1 MTAKEI
7 QAAKDLLNMRYYGNE
22 CRVPQNLKRPWS
34 KEDEIFEEELSC
46 RDMINSMLVY
56 GDSVEKGSYGYNKY
70 LKTYTEKGTWH
81 DGLLTEKR
89 LAEIIA
95 EQKKDFEKAI
105 VKRDVYTDSEGC
117 SYNSCRWA
125 DEQ

>member
-7 QAAKDLLNMRYYGNE
+7 QAAKDALYEKYYGDKS
-22 CRVPQNLKRPWS
+22 RLPQNLKQPWT